1 MIGYSTAGPPEHQP
15 QPLRFTN
22 SACKDS
28 TGNQAII
35 FRIHRQYSRNFGM
48 LSFFFIIGMLSFFFN
63 LSSDSL
69 GGRSNHLLLKRFR
82 QSALSWQL
90 PHSDNHGITNTLH
103 RISFDSG
110 GPHMVQLHRIH
121 AVSLES
127 VSSMII
133 FFWIAAWGIASHRDK
148 HSMQQF
154 QTKSLR
160 HQRCTCCHSPVDCH
174 NFALTGRHSWHNTI
188 LFIKHTSSRPLAPRY
203 YGAIVLYGC
212 QSQ

>member
-1 MIGYSTAGPPEHQP
+1 MGIALPAHPSTNHNRCGSRIVHARIALGIKRSSLGFIDNIQET
-15 QPLRFTN
+15 L
-22 SACKDS
+22 AC
-28 TGNQAII
+28 
-35 FRIHRQYSRNFGM
+35 FRSS
-48 LSFFFIIGMLSFFFN
+48 LSLACFRSS

>member
-1 MIGYSTAGPPEHQP
+1 MGIALPAHPSTNHNRCGSRIVHARIALGIKRSSLGFIDNIQET
-15 QPLRFTN
+15 L
-22 SACKDS
+22 AC
-28 TGNQAII
+28 
-35 FRIHRQYSRNFGM
+35 FRSS
-48 LSFFFIIGMLSFFFN
+48 LSLACFRSS

-90 PHSDNHGITNTLH
+90 PHSDNHGITNTLQ
-103 RISFDSG
+103 RMPFDSG

-133 FFWIAAWGIASHRDK
+133 FFWIAAWRIASHRDK

-160 HQRCTCCHSPVDCH
+160 HQRCTCCMKQCPISKGCAWRIPD
-174 NFALTGRHSWHNTI
+174 
-188 LFIKHTSSRPLAPRY
+188 HTL
-203 YGAIVLYGC
+203 GAIVRPISALF
-212 QSQ
+212 